1 MGDKKSSKPKV
12 TRNQVNVRLT
22 DDEARMIDDIAK
34 ENRMSKSDVVRF
46 AIVGELKEV
55 SAKRTKPMTPE
66 QRIEILEAVGK
77 ATTLLSKVKAD
88 NAKLGNN
95 VNQIARRLNS
105 DVTKLGN
112 PHGKEVGATVAVG
125 EPPAENQP
133 DELDETFKRIEKIQK
148 DVDNMLFLHRMSDT
162 EIREGINNISKE
174 LREIWQSLV

>member
-66 QRIEILEAVGK
+66 QRKEILEAVGK
-77 ATTLLSKVKAD
+77 ATTLLTKVRTD

-105 DVTKLGN
+105 NVTKQGN
-112 PHGKEVGATVAVG
+112 PHGKEVGATGAAGRRPVPTRAGATGGPLSEV
-125 EPPAENQP
+125 ESMLRMHRMNESQTRE
-133 DELDETFKRIEKIQK
+133 ELDK
-148 DVDNMLFLHRMSDT
+148 L
-162 EIREGINNISKE
+162 SKE
-174 LREIWQSLV
+174 LSAIWQLLV